1 MKISENIKFFREQR
15 NYSLQDLSK
24 IIKGKGKNV
33 NASTL
38 QRYESGEIKNIPYD
52 MVLMLAEIFSVGP
65 AALMG
70 WVDAPTEEDV
80 IIQDYHKLNPTSQ
93 QKLRDYIDDLL
104 SNPKNLRK

>member
-15 NYSLQDLSK
+15 NYSLQELSK

-65 AALMG
+65 ATLMG
-70 WVDAPTEEDV
+70 WVDAPTKEDV
-80 IIQDYHKLNPTSQ
+80 IIQDYHKLNPTAQ

>member
-15 NYSLQDLSK
+15 SYSLQDLSK
-24 IIKGKGKNV
+24 IIKSKGKNV

-65 AALMG
+65 ATLMG

-80 IIQDYHKLNPTSQ
+80 IIQDYNKLNPTAQ